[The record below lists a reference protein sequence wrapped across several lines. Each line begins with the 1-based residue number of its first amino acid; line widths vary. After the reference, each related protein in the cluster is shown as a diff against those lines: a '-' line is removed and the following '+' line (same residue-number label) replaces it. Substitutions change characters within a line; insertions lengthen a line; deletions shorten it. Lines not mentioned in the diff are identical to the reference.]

1 MRSGTIVVHTAGRA
15 AYTRRARSGVVAIPD
30 RRSALSSMVGRLLT
44 PAVSA
49 VSARAISMTGA
60 FALTTVY
67 LRSMPGREAGL
78 VLFIYTVLAV
88 AATVAVLGGNTLAM
102 RDSARD
108 ATSAAATIRHTAAL
122 SVLTSPVVAVLL
134 VVAILVQGRGTTSVW
149 VAVMAGIT
157 VLPWALSTVAGSTL
171 RGLGRVGAG
180 TLAEVGLS
188 VWVAAIGMA
197 VLAALGH
204 ATAIGAVVMLLLG
217 NVVTMVW
224 SCWLVARLVPSVR
237 QASPGLLQ
245 FLRQQRHTLSS
256 FLTASLGSYLFVW
269 LPVVVLGYVN
279 TDARLAQHD
288 VATFNAG
295 ARPAQFVAIVALIQ
309 ASYLGPRFARL
320 FHVGDL
326 DGLAMVS
333 RRSVLWAGA
342 WGALFCA
349 VAVTRPQAI
358 LSIFEGYAE
367 AAPILITLTLGGF
380 LVVLIGPVSQVMLVA
395 GLERDARTYTLVL
408 LGLAAVG
415 LPLLAH
421 WGTIAVSVGTAV
433 TSLAYAVA
441 CWVRL
446 GRAGIDVGP
455 ISLHHTASRSQP

>member
-1 MRSGTIVVHTAGRA
+1 M
-15 AYTRRARSGVVAIPD
+15 
-30 RRSALSSMVGRLLT
+30 SSTMGRLLT
-44 PAVSA
+44 PAVAA
-49 VSARAISMTGA
+49 VSARAVSMTGA

-67 LRSMPGREAGL
+67 LRSMQVREAGL

-122 SVLTSPVVAVLL
+122 SVLASPAVSVLL
-134 VVAILVQGRGTTSVW
+134 VIAILVQGRGTTSVW
-149 VAVMAGIT
+149 VAVVAGLT
-157 VLPWALSTVAGSTL
+157 VAPWALSTVAGSTL

-197 VLAALGH
+197 VMALLGH
-204 ATAIGAVVMLLLG
+204 ATAIAAVVMLLVG
-217 NVVTMVW
+217 NVITMVW
-224 SCWLVARLVPSVR
+224 SCWLVTRLVPSVR
-237 QASPGLLQ
+237 QASPGLGQ

-279 TDARLAQHD
+279 ADAGLAQHD

-326 DGLAMVS
+326 EGLARVS
-333 RRSVLWAGA
+333 RRSVRWAGA
-342 WGALFCA
+342 WGVLFCA
-349 VAVTRPQAI
+349 VAVVRPQAI
-358 LSIFEGYAE
+358 LAIFGGYAD
-367 AAPILITLTLGGF
+367 AAPILTTLTVGG
-380 LVVLIGPVSQVMLVA
+380 LVVVLIGPVSQVMLVA
-395 GLERDARTYTLVL
+395 GLERDARTFTLVL
-408 LGLAAVG
+408 LVLAAVG

-421 WGTIAVSVGTAV
+421 WGTFAVSVGTAV
-433 TSLAYAVA
+433 TAVAYAVA

-455 ISLHHTASRSQP
+455 ISLRRAPTRSGS